1 MKNKIS
7 KLDDE
12 KDNLYDAFQKAQ
24 KKIKQLE
31 E

>member
-1 MKNKIS
+1 MSEMKNKIS

-24 KKIKQLE
+24 KKIK
-31 E
+31 